1 MRPSQSK
8 LSVLLN
14 VVIWE
19 GDLSMMDLSVF
30 QHVEQLV
37 RYCCWLIHHQDQLQG
52 FDRMPYFK
60 SIISDCRQFVQL
72 TDA

>member
-1 MRPSQSK
+1 MGPLQSK
-8 LSVLLN
+8 PSVLQN

-37 RYCCWLIHHQDQLQG
+37 RYFYLIG
-52 FDRMPYFK
+52 K
-60 SIISDCRQFVQL
+60 GVL
-72 TDA
+72 TE